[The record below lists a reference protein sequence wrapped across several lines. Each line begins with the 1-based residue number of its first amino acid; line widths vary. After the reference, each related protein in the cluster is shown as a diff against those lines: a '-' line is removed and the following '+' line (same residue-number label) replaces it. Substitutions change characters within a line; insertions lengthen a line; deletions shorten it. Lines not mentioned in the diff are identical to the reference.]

1 MADHPITRSPAELVE
16 QWLHSRT
23 NQQLATVLQAR
34 SDIAIPQPHDLH
46 TLAHRLL
53 LPASL
58 ARAIEQRNA
67 TELAIL
73 EALLAAGAHTQP
85 VSRKDVVRV
94 LAGTQLENAHQDPPP
109 RADASAEGNTSAEE
123 NYAVDV
129 DKQHSVTATNSTADL
144 LSQTLQQLRDH
155 ALVFAYPATEKTPI
169 AEGAEDA
176 ADADVSQAPEDTSL
190 MWIPARVDKLLS
202 HRDRLLY
209 QKSVPTGV
217 VDKLPEKH
225 REILRRIHAG
235 GGLGTTKHAHSD
247 DPAHPITQMVNS
259 GVLRAIDDSTVT
271 LPVSVNRILS
281 GLPATDVHLL
291 PSSRISPELWDSDA
305 AVAAHYLPARNPSG
319 SELST
324 DSSNSAITAQET
336 TDSGA
341 TATGLEACREIS
353 SLLDF
358 LDTHPVPMLKNG
370 GLGQR
375 SSKLL
380 AQHLDLTTADVYRV
394 VALAHAAGVIGTG
407 EPHPLPAEG
416 EGNYLAPTRRADEW
430 QEADLPTRWTM
441 LLRGWLDSLWPW
453 WTLLPDTGGTTQFG
467 GTEAHQRL
475 LHPEFSHHRL
485 AFYRRLVVRV
495 YARSSARGPIA
506 EHELWQDLLFLYP
519 KLITQQTQALLTPLL
534 QEAEWVGAISNGRL
548 STPALALLAD
558 ENRTEQQRTC
568 DHNHSHSSASSAGNA
583 TARSSTARTSTA
595 RTSAALEEKVDEEPT
610 DPVLSAAHKLCPAA
624 VSEFIVQADFT
635 VMCPGPLEYVVRS
648 ELELIAKLESPGLAS
663 LYRIEESSV
672 RRGLDAGRSG
682 EQIIAFLRE
691 HSLTPVPDSMI
702 SVIRELARHHGGLR
716 GGPAVSYLRC
726 EDPETLDLLEHSAV
740 AEEIAIHRIA
750 PTVLISQRPLAAV
763 VQVLAQHNFYAVA
776 EDSSGHGVDIRLS
789 PARVPQPRAKP
800 TSAPRVDA
808 ARIAG
813 IVDKLGSHD
822 RGSSA
827 GSSTESSTASGA
839 ASPQTPRKTASKNTT
854 STNRTSTSAAPATST
869 AEISNTVELAQRSGR
884 LLAVGYANKS
894 GERQQVRATVLS
906 IFGGNVDIRVAGDG
920 SVRRIPLHRIID
932 VAHAD

>member
-85 VSRKDVVRV
+85 VSRKDVIGV

-109 RADASAEGNTSAEE
+109 RADASVEGNASTEGNTSAEE
-123 NYAVDV
+123 NDAVDV
-129 DKQHSVTATNSTADL
+129 DEQHSVTATNSTADL

-169 AEGAEDA
+169 AEDA
-176 ADADVSQAPEDTSL
+176 ADTEDSKDAEAPEDTFL

-202 HRDRLLY
+202 HRDRILY
-209 QKSVPTGV
+209 QESVPADV

-225 REILRRIHAG
+225 QEILRRIHAG
-235 GGLGTTKHAHSD
+235 GGLGTTKHARSD
-247 DPAHPITQMVNS
+247 DPEHPITQMVNS

-305 AVAAHYLPARNPSG
+305 AVAAHYLPARNPSE
-319 SELST
+319 SELSA
-324 DSSNSAITAQET
+324 DSSDSATTPQET

-358 LDTHPVPMLKNG
+358 LGTHPVPMLKNG

-380 AQHLDLTTADVYRV
+380 AQHLELTTAEVYRV

-485 AFYRRLVVRV
+485 AFYRRLVVRG
-495 YARSSARGPIA
+495 YARSSARVPITA
-506 EHELWQDLLFLYP
+506 HELWQDLLFLYP
-519 KLITQQTQALLTPLL
+519 KLITQQTQTLLTPLL

-548 STPALALLAD
+548 STPALALLA
-558 ENRTEQQRTC
+558 
-568 DHNHSHSSASSAGNA
+568 
-583 TARSSTARTSTA
+583 
-595 RTSAALEEKVDEEPT
+595 DEEPT

-635 VMCPGPLEYVVRS
+635 VMCPGPLEYAVRS
-648 ELELIAKLESPGLAS
+648 ELELIAKLESSGLAS

-726 EDPETLDLLEHSAV
+726 DDPETLDLLEHSAV

-827 GSSTESSTASGA
+827 GSSTESSTVAGV
-839 ASPQTPRKTASKNTT
+839 ASPQTPRKTASINTT
-854 STNRTSTSAAPATST
+854 STSRASTSAAPATST

>member
-1 MADHPITRSPAELVE
+1 MNLNSVKSGSIMADHPITRSPAELVE

-23 NQQLATVLQAR
+23 NQQLAAVLQAR

-73 EALLAAGAHTQP
+73 EALLATGAHTQP

-109 RADASAEGNTSAEE
+109 RADASVEG

-155 ALVFAYPATEKTPI
+155 ALVFPYSATEKTPI

-176 ADADVSQAPEDTSL
+176 ADTDVPQAPEDTEDTSL

-209 QKSVPTGV
+209 QESVPADV

-225 REILRRIHAG
+225 QEILRRIHAG
-235 GGLGTTKHAHSD
+235 GGLGTTKHARSD
-247 DPAHPITQMVNS
+247 DPEHPITQMINS

-271 LPVSVNRILS
+271 LPVSVNRIVS

-291 PSSRISPELWDSDA
+291 PSSRISSELWDSDA
-305 AVAAHYLPARNPSG
+305 AVAAHYLPARNPSE
-319 SELST
+319 SELSA
-324 DSSNSAITAQET
+324 DSSNSATTAQET

-353 SLLDF
+353 SLLDL

-380 AQHLDLTTADVYRV
+380 AQHLERTTAEVYRV

-485 AFYRRLVVRV
+485 AFYRRLVVRG
-495 YARSSARGPIA
+495 YARSSARDPITA
-506 EHELWQDLLFLYP
+506 HELWQDLLFLYP

-558 ENRTEQQRTC
+558 E
-568 DHNHSHSSASSAGNA
+568 
-583 TARSSTARTSTA
+583 
-595 RTSAALEEKVDEEPT
+595 EPT

-635 VMCPGPLEYVVRS
+635 VMCPGPLEYAVRS

-827 GSSTESSTASGA
+827 GSSTESSAVAGV
-839 ASPQTPRKTASKNTT
+839 ASPQTPRKTASINTT
-854 STNRTSTSAAPATST
+854 STSRASTSAAPATST

>member
-85 VSRKDVVRV
+85 VSRKDVIGV

-109 RADASAEGNTSAEE
+109 RADASVEGNASTEGNTSAEE
-123 NYAVDV
+123 NDAVDV
-129 DKQHSVTATNSTADL
+129 DEQHSVTATNSTADL

-169 AEGAEDA
+169 AEDA
-176 ADADVSQAPEDTSL
+176 ADTEDSKDAEAPEDTFL

-202 HRDRLLY
+202 HRDRILY
-209 QKSVPTGV
+209 QESVPADV

-225 REILRRIHAG
+225 QEILRRIHAG
-235 GGLGTTKHAHSD
+235 GGLGTTKHARSD
-247 DPAHPITQMVNS
+247 DPEHPITQMVNS

-305 AVAAHYLPARNPSG
+305 AVAAHYLPARNPSE
-319 SELST
+319 SELSA
-324 DSSNSAITAQET
+324 DSSDSATTPQET

-358 LDTHPVPMLKNG
+358 LGTHPVPMLKNG

-380 AQHLDLTTADVYRV
+380 AQHLELTTAEVYRV

-453 WTLLPDTGGTTQFG
+453 WALLPDTGGTTQFG

-485 AFYRRLVVRV
+485 AFYRRLVVRG
-495 YARSSARGPIA
+495 YARSSARVPITA
-506 EHELWQDLLFLYP
+506 HELWQDLLFLYP
-519 KLITQQTQALLTPLL
+519 KLITQQTQTLLTPLL

-548 STPALALLAD
+548 STPALALLA
-558 ENRTEQQRTC
+558 
-568 DHNHSHSSASSAGNA
+568 
-583 TARSSTARTSTA
+583 
-595 RTSAALEEKVDEEPT
+595 DEEPT

-635 VMCPGPLEYVVRS
+635 VMCPGPLEYAVRS
-648 ELELIAKLESPGLAS
+648 ELELIAKLESSGLAS

-726 EDPETLDLLEHSAV
+726 DDPETLDLLEHSAV

-750 PTVLISQRPLAAV
+750 PTVLISQQPLAAV

-813 IVDKLGSHD
+813 IVDKLGSHN

-827 GSSTESSTASGA
+827 GSSTESSAVSGV
-839 ASPQTPRKTASKNTT
+839 ASPQTPRKTASINTT
-854 STNRTSTSAAPATST
+854 STSRASTSAAPATST

>member
-85 VSRKDVVRV
+85 VSRKDIIGV
-94 LAGTQLENAHQDPPP
+94 LAGTQLENAHQNPSP
-109 RADASAEGNTSAEE
+109 RADASAEGITSAEG
-123 NYAVDV
+123 NDAVDV
-129 DKQHSVTATNSTADL
+129 DKQRSITTTNSTADL

-169 AEGAEDA
+169 AEDA
-176 ADADVSQAPEDTSL
+176 ADASL

-209 QKSVPTGV
+209 QESVPADV

-225 REILRRIHAG
+225 QEILRRIHAG
-235 GGLGTTKHAHSD
+235 GGLGTTKHARSD
-247 DPAHPITQMVNS
+247 DPEHPITQMVNS

-291 PSSRISPELWDSDA
+291 PSSRISSELWDSDA
-305 AVAAHYLPARNPSG
+305 AVAAHYLPARNPSE
-319 SELST
+319 SELSA

-370 GLGQR
+370 GLGQS

-380 AQHLDLTTADVYRV
+380 AQHLERTTAEVYRV

-485 AFYRRLVVRV
+485 AFYRRLVVRG
-495 YARSSARGPIA
+495 YARSSARVPITA
-506 EHELWQDLLFLYP
+506 HELWQDLLFLYP
-519 KLITQQTQALLTPLL
+519 KLITQQTQTLLTPLL

-548 STPALALLAD
+548 STPALALLA
-558 ENRTEQQRTC
+558 
-568 DHNHSHSSASSAGNA
+568 
-583 TARSSTARTSTA
+583 
-595 RTSAALEEKVDEEPT
+595 DEEPT

-635 VMCPGPLEYVVRS
+635 VMCPGPLEYAVRS
-648 ELELIAKLESPGLAS
+648 ELELIAKLESSGLAS

-672 RRGLDAGRSG
+672 RRGVDAGRSG

-726 EDPETLDLLEHSAV
+726 DDPETLDLLEHSAV

-827 GSSTESSTASGA
+827 GSSTESSTVAGV
-839 ASPQTPRKTASKNTT
+839 ASPQTPRKTASINTT
-854 STNRTSTSAAPATST
+854 STSRASTSAAPATST

>member
-1 MADHPITRSPAELVE
+1 MVDHPITRSPAELIE

-85 VSRKDVVRV
+85 VSRKDIIGV
-94 LAGTQLENAHQDPPP
+94 LAGTQLENAHQNPSP
-109 RADASAEGNTSAEE
+109 RADASAEGITSAEG
-123 NYAVDV
+123 NDAVDV
-129 DKQHSVTATNSTADL
+129 DKQRSITTTNSTADL

-169 AEGAEDA
+169 AEDA
-176 ADADVSQAPEDTSL
+176 ADTSL

-209 QKSVPTGV
+209 QESVPAGV

-225 REILRRIHAG
+225 QEILRRIHAG

-247 DPAHPITQMVNS
+247 DPEHPITQMVNS

-271 LPVSVNRILS
+271 LPVSVSRILS

-305 AVAAHYLPARNPSG
+305 AVAAHYLPARNRLKR
-319 SELST
+319 ELSA
-324 DSSNSAITAQET
+324 DSSNSATTAQET

-380 AQHLDLTTADVYRV
+380 AQHLERTTAEVYRV

-441 LLRGWLDSLWPW
+441 LLRGWLDSAWPW

-485 AFYRRLVVRV
+485 AFYRRLVVRG

-558 ENRTEQQRTC
+558 E
-568 DHNHSHSSASSAGNA
+568 
-583 TARSSTARTSTA
+583 
-595 RTSAALEEKVDEEPT
+595 EPT

-635 VMCPGPLEYVVRS
+635 VMCPGPLEYAVRS

-691 HSLTPVPDSMI
+691 HSLTPVPDSII

-726 EDPETLDLLEHSAV
+726 DDPETLDLLEHSAV

-750 PTVLISQRPLAAV
+750 PTVLISQQPLAAV

-813 IVDKLGSHD
+813 IVDKLGSHN
-822 RGSSA
+822 RGSST
-827 GSSTESSTASGA
+827 GSSTESSAVSGV
-839 ASPQTPRKTASKNTT
+839 ASPQTPRKTASINTT
-854 STNRTSTSAAPATST
+854 STSRASTSAAPATST

>member
-1 MADHPITRSPAELVE
+1 MNLNSVKSGSIMADHPITRSPAELVE

-85 VSRKDVVRV
+85 VSRKDIIGV
-94 LAGTQLENAHQDPPP
+94 LAGTQLENAHQNPSP
-109 RADASAEGNTSAEE
+109 RADASAEGITSAEG
-123 NYAVDV
+123 NDAVDV
-129 DKQHSVTATNSTADL
+129 DKQRSITTTNSTADL

-169 AEGAEDA
+169 AEDA
-176 ADADVSQAPEDTSL
+176 ADTSL

-209 QKSVPTGV
+209 QESVPAGV

-225 REILRRIHAG
+225 QEILRRIHAG

-247 DPAHPITQMVNS
+247 DPEHPITQMVNS

-271 LPVSVNRILS
+271 LPVSVSRILS

-305 AVAAHYLPARNPSG
+305 AVAAHYLPARNRLKR
-319 SELST
+319 ELSA
-324 DSSNSAITAQET
+324 DSSNSATTAQET

-380 AQHLDLTTADVYRV
+380 AQHLERTTAEVYRV

-441 LLRGWLDSLWPW
+441 LLRGWLDSAWPW

-485 AFYRRLVVRV
+485 AFYRRLVVRG
-495 YARSSARGPIA
+495 YARSSARGPITA
-506 EHELWQDLLFLYP
+506 HELWQDLLFLYP

-558 ENRTEQQRTC
+558 E
-568 DHNHSHSSASSAGNA
+568 
-583 TARSSTARTSTA
+583 
-595 RTSAALEEKVDEEPT
+595 EPT

-635 VMCPGPLEYVVRS
+635 VMCPGPLEYAVRS
-648 ELELIAKLESPGLAS
+648 ELELIAKLESSGLAS

-726 EDPETLDLLEHSAV
+726 DDPETLDLLEHSAV

-827 GSSTESSTASGA
+827 GSSTESSTVAGV
-839 ASPQTPRKTASKNTT
+839 ASPQTPRKTASINTT
-854 STNRTSTSAAPATST
+854 STSRASTSAAPATST
-869 AEISNTVELAQRSGR
+869 AEISNTVELAQRIGR

>member
-1 MADHPITRSPAELVE
+1 MADHPITHSPAELVE

-23 NQQLATVLQAR
+23 NQQLTTVLQAR
-34 SDIAIPQPHDLH
+34 TDIAIPQPHDLH

-85 VSRKDVVRV
+85 VFRKDVVGV
-94 LAGTQLENAHQDPPP
+94 LAGTQLENAHQDPPA
-109 RADASAEGNTSAEE
+109 RADASANGND
-123 NYAVDV
+123 AVDV
-129 DKQHSVTATNSTADL
+129 DKQRSIATTNSTADL
-144 LSQTLQQLRDH
+144 LSKTLQHLHDH
-155 ALVFAYPATEKTPI
+155 ALVFPYPVTKKSPTGAD
-169 AEGAEDA
+169 AEDA
-176 ADADVSQAPEDTSL
+176 EDTSL

-209 QKSVPTGV
+209 QESVPADV

-235 GGLGTTKHAHSD
+235 GGLGTTKHAHNE
-247 DPAHPITQMVNS
+247 DPEHPITQMINS
-259 GVLRAIDDSTVT
+259 GVLRAINDSTVT

-281 GLPATDVHLL
+281 GLPATDVQLL
-291 PSSRISPELWDSDA
+291 PSSRISPELWDSDE
-305 AVAAHYLPARNPSG
+305 AVAAHYLSTQNFSTPDLPADTP
-319 SELST
+319 
-324 DSSNSAITAQET
+324 DSAPAPQET

-358 LDTHPVPMLKNG
+358 VGTHPVPMLKNG

-380 AQHLDLTTADVYRV
+380 AQHLERTTAEVYRV

-407 EPHPLPAEG
+407 EPQPLPTEG

-430 QEADLPTRWTM
+430 QESDLAARWTM
-441 LLRGWLDSLWPW
+441 LLRGWFDSLWPW
-453 WTLLPDTGGTTQFG
+453 WALLPGSGGTATQSG
-467 GTEAHQRL
+467 STETHQRL
-475 LHPEFSHHRL
+475 LHPEFSQHRL
-485 AFYRRLVVRV
+485 ASYRRLVVRG
-495 YARSSARGPIA
+495 YARSSARGPIT

-519 KLITQQTQALLTPLL
+519 KLITQQTQARLAPLL

-548 STPALALLAD
+548 SSPALALLAD
-558 ENRTEQQRTC
+558 EKE
-568 DHNHSHSSASSAGNA
+568 A
-583 TARSSTARTSTA
+583 
-595 RTSAALEEKVDEEPT
+595 T
-610 DPVLSAAHKLCPAA
+610 DPVFSAAHKLCPAA

-635 VMCPGPLEYVVRS
+635 IVCPGPLENTVRS
-648 ELELIAKLESPGLAS
+648 ELELIAQLESPGLAS

-682 EQIIAFLRE
+682 EQILAFLRE

-702 SVIRELARHHGGLR
+702 SVVRELAQHHGGLR

-763 VQVLAQHNFYAVA
+763 VQLVAQHNFYAVA
-776 EDSSGHGVDIRLS
+776 EDRSGHGVDIRLS
-789 PARVPQPRAKP
+789 PARVPQPRTKP
-800 TSAPRVDA
+800 TSAPQVDA
-808 ARIAG
+808 ARIAR
-813 IVDKLGSHD
+813 IVDKLGPHD

-827 GSSTESSTASGA
+827 SSSTESSGASGA
-839 ASPQTPRKTASKNTT
+839 ASPQTPDKTAS
-854 STNRTSTSAAPATST
+854 TST
-869 AEISNTVELAQRSGR
+869 APALSTTEISNTVELAQRSGR

>member
-85 VSRKDVVRV
+85 VSRKDVIGV

-109 RADASAEGNTSAEE
+109 RADASVEGNASTEGNTSAEE
-123 NYAVDV
+123 NDAVDV
-129 DKQHSVTATNSTADL
+129 DEQHSVTATNSTADL

-155 ALVFAYPATEKTPI
+155 ALVFAYPATAKTPI
-169 AEGAEDA
+169 AEDA
-176 ADADVSQAPEDTSL
+176 ADTEDSKDDEAPEDTFL

-202 HRDRLLY
+202 HRDRILY
-209 QKSVPTGV
+209 QESVPADV

-225 REILRRIHAG
+225 QEILRRIHAG
-235 GGLGTTKHAHSD
+235 GGLGTTKHARSD
-247 DPAHPITQMVNS
+247 DPEHPITQMVNS

-305 AVAAHYLPARNPSG
+305 AVAAHYLPARNPSE
-319 SELST
+319 SELSA
-324 DSSNSAITAQET
+324 DSSDSATTPQET

-358 LDTHPVPMLKNG
+358 LGTHPVPMLKNG

-380 AQHLDLTTADVYRV
+380 AQHLELTTAEVYRV

-485 AFYRRLVVRV
+485 AFYRRLVVRG
-495 YARSSARGPIA
+495 YARSSARVTITA
-506 EHELWQDLLFLYP
+506 HELWQDLLFLYP
-519 KLITQQTQALLTPLL
+519 KLITQQTQTLLTPLL

-548 STPALALLAD
+548 STPALALLA
-558 ENRTEQQRTC
+558 
-568 DHNHSHSSASSAGNA
+568 
-583 TARSSTARTSTA
+583 
-595 RTSAALEEKVDEEPT
+595 DEEPT

-635 VMCPGPLEYVVRS
+635 VMCPGPLEYAVRS
-648 ELELIAKLESPGLAS
+648 GLELIAKLESSGLAS
-663 LYRIEESSV
+663 PYRIGESSV

-726 EDPETLDLLEHSAV
+726 DDPETLDLLEHSAV

-827 GSSTESSTASGA
+827 GSSTESSTVAGV
-839 ASPQTPRKTASKNTT
+839 ASPQTPRKTASINTT
-854 STNRTSTSAAPATST
+854 STSRASTSAAPATST

>member
-73 EALLAAGAHTQP
+73 EALLATGAHTQP

-109 RADASAEGNTSAEE
+109 RADASVEG

-155 ALVFAYPATEKTPI
+155 ALVFPYSATEKTPI

-176 ADADVSQAPEDTSL
+176 ADTDVPQAPEDTEDTSL

-209 QKSVPTGV
+209 QESVPADV

-225 REILRRIHAG
+225 QEILRRIHAG
-235 GGLGTTKHAHSD
+235 GGLGTTKHARSD
-247 DPAHPITQMVNS
+247 DPEHPITQMINS

-271 LPVSVNRILS
+271 LPVSVNRIVS

-291 PSSRISPELWDSDA
+291 PSSRISSELWDSDA
-305 AVAAHYLPARNPSG
+305 AVAAHYLPARNPSE
-319 SELST
+319 SELSA
-324 DSSNSAITAQET
+324 DSSNSATTAQET

-353 SLLDF
+353 SLLDL

-380 AQHLDLTTADVYRV
+380 AQHLERTTAEVYRV

-485 AFYRRLVVRV
+485 AFYRRLVVRG
-495 YARSSARGPIA
+495 YARSSARGPITA
-506 EHELWQDLLFLYP
+506 HELWQDLLFLYP

-558 ENRTEQQRTC
+558 E
-568 DHNHSHSSASSAGNA
+568 
-583 TARSSTARTSTA
+583 
-595 RTSAALEEKVDEEPT
+595 EPT
-610 DPVLSAAHKLCPAA
+610 DPVLSAAHKLCPAT

-635 VMCPGPLEYVVRS
+635 VMCPGPLEYAVRS

-726 EDPETLDLLEHSAV
+726 DDPETLDLLEHSAV

-750 PTVLISQRPLAAV
+750 PTVLISQQPLAAV

-813 IVDKLGSHD
+813 IVDKLGSHN

-827 GSSTESSTASGA
+827 GSSTESSAVSGV
-839 ASPQTPRKTASKNTT
+839 ASPQTPRKTASINTT
-854 STNRTSTSAAPATST
+854 STSRASTSAAPATST

-932 VAHAD
+932 VTHAD

>member
-1 MADHPITRSPAELVE
+1 MNLNSVKSGSIMADHPITRSPAELVE

-73 EALLAAGAHTQP
+73 EALLATGAHTQP

-109 RADASAEGNTSAEE
+109 RADASVEG

-155 ALVFAYPATEKTPI
+155 ALVFPYPATEKTPI

-176 ADADVSQAPEDTSL
+176 ADTDVPQAPEDTSL

-202 HRDRLLY
+202 HLDRLLY
-209 QKSVPTGV
+209 QESVPAGV

-235 GGLGTTKHAHSD
+235 GGLGTTKHARSD
-247 DPAHPITQMVNS
+247 DPEHPITQMVNS

-271 LPVSVNRILS
+271 LPTSVNRILS

-291 PSSRISPELWDSDA
+291 PSSRIYPELWDSDA
-305 AVAAHYLPARNPSG
+305 AVVAHYLPARNPSE
-319 SELST
+319 SELSA
-324 DSSNSAITAQET
+324 DSSNSATTAQET

-353 SLLDF
+353 SLLDL

-380 AQHLDLTTADVYRV
+380 AQHLERTTAQVYRI
-394 VALAHAAGVIGTG
+394 VAVAHAAGVIGTG

-467 GTEAHQRL
+467 ATEAHQRL

-485 AFYRRLVVRV
+485 AFYRRLVVRG
-495 YARSSARGPIA
+495 YARSSARGPITA
-506 EHELWQDLLFLYP
+506 HELWQDLLFLYP

-558 ENRTEQQRTC
+558 ENRTEQQHTG
-568 DHNHSHSSASSAGNA
+568 DHNHSSASSAGIT

-595 RTSAALEEKVDEEPT
+595 VEEEPT
-610 DPVLSAAHKLCPAA
+610 DPVLSAAHKLCPAT

-635 VMCPGPLEYVVRS
+635 VMCPGPLEYAVRS

-726 EDPETLDLLEHSAV
+726 DDPETLDLLEHSAV

-750 PTVLISQRPLAAV
+750 PTVLISQQPLAAV

-827 GSSTESSTASGA
+827 GSSTESSAVSGV
-839 ASPQTPRKTASKNTT
+839 ASPQTPRKTASINTT
-854 STNRTSTSAAPATST
+854 STSRASTSAAPATST

>member
-23 NQQLATVLQAR
+23 NQQLAAVLQAR

-73 EALLAAGAHTQP
+73 EALLATGAHTQP

-109 RADASAEGNTSAEE
+109 RADASVEG

-155 ALVFAYPATEKTPI
+155 ALVFPYSATEKTPI

-176 ADADVSQAPEDTSL
+176 ADTDVPQAPEDTEDTSL

-209 QKSVPTGV
+209 QESVPADV

-225 REILRRIHAG
+225 QEILRRIHAG
-235 GGLGTTKHAHSD
+235 GGLGTTKHARSD
-247 DPAHPITQMVNS
+247 DPEHPITQMINS

-271 LPVSVNRILS
+271 LPVSVNRIVS

-291 PSSRISPELWDSDA
+291 PSSRISSELWDSDA
-305 AVAAHYLPARNPSG
+305 AVAAHYLPARNPSE
-319 SELST
+319 SELSA
-324 DSSNSAITAQET
+324 DSSNSATTAQET

-353 SLLDF
+353 SLLDL

-380 AQHLDLTTADVYRV
+380 AQHLERTTAEVYRV

-485 AFYRRLVVRV
+485 AFYRRLVVRG
-495 YARSSARGPIA
+495 YARSSARDPITA
-506 EHELWQDLLFLYP
+506 HELWQDLLFLYP

-558 ENRTEQQRTC
+558 E
-568 DHNHSHSSASSAGNA
+568 
-583 TARSSTARTSTA
+583 
-595 RTSAALEEKVDEEPT
+595 EPT

-635 VMCPGPLEYVVRS
+635 VMCPGPLEYAVRS

-827 GSSTESSTASGA
+827 GSSTESSAVAGV
-839 ASPQTPRKTASKNTT
+839 ASPQTPRKTASINTT
-854 STNRTSTSAAPATST
+854 STSRASTSAAPATST

>member
-1 MADHPITRSPAELVE
+1 MADHPITHSPAELVE

-34 SDIAIPQPHDLH
+34 TDIAIPQPHDLH
-46 TLAHRLL
+46 TLAHRLQ

-58 ARAIEQRNA
+58 ARAIEQRNT

-85 VSRKDVVRV
+85 VSRKDVIGV

-109 RADASAEGNTSAEE
+109 RADASANGND
-123 NYAVDV
+123 AVDV
-129 DKQHSVTATNSTADL
+129 DKQRSIATTNSTADL
-144 LSQTLQQLRDH
+144 LSKTLQHLHDR
-155 ALVFAYPATEKTPI
+155 ALVFPYPVTKKSPTTEDI
-169 AEGAEDA
+169 
-176 ADADVSQAPEDTSL
+176 SL

-209 QKSVPTGV
+209 QESVPADV

-225 REILRRIHAG
+225 KEILRRIHAG
-235 GGLGTTKHAHSD
+235 GGLGTTKHAHSE
-247 DPAHPITQMVNS
+247 DPEHPITQMINS
-259 GVLRAIDDSTVT
+259 GVLRAIDDSTVM
-271 LPVSVNRILS
+271 LPASVNRILS
-281 GLPATDVHLL
+281 GLPATDVQLL
-291 PSSRISPELWDSDA
+291 PSSRISPDLWGSDA
-305 AVAAHYLPARNPSG
+305 AVAAHYLSAQN
-319 SELST
+319 LSSPDLSA
-324 DSSNSAITAQET
+324 DSPDTATAPQET

-358 LDTHPVPMLKNG
+358 LGTHPVPMLKNG

-380 AQHLDLTTADVYRV
+380 AQHLKRTTAEVYRV
-394 VALAHAAGVIGTG
+394 VALAHASGVIGTG
-407 EPHPLPAEG
+407 EPHPVPAEG

-430 QEADLPTRWTM
+430 QESDLATRWTM
-441 LLRGWLDSLWPW
+441 LLRGWFDSLWPW
-453 WTLLPDTGGTTQFG
+453 WTLLPGSGGTATQSG
-467 GTEAHQRL
+467 STEAHQRL
-475 LHPEFSHHRL
+475 LHPEFSQHRL
-485 AFYRRLVVRV
+485 ASYRRLVVRG
-495 YARSSARGPIA
+495 YARSSARGPIT

-519 KLITQQTQALLTPLL
+519 KLITQQTQARLTPLL
-534 QEAEWVGAISNGRL
+534 REAEWVGAISNGRL
-548 STPALALLAD
+548 SSPALALLAD
-558 ENRTEQQRTC
+558 EKE
-568 DHNHSHSSASSAGNA
+568 
-583 TARSSTARTSTA
+583 
-595 RTSAALEEKVDEEPT
+595 AA
-610 DPVLSAAHKLCPAA
+610 DPVFSAAHKLCPAA

-635 VMCPGPLEYVVRS
+635 VVCPGPLENAVRS

-672 RRGLDAGRSG
+672 RQGLDAGRSG
-682 EQIIAFLRE
+682 EQIITFLRE

-702 SVIRELARHHGGLR
+702 SVVRELARHHGGLR

-763 VQVLAQHNFYAVA
+763 VQLLAQHNFYAVA

-789 PARVPQPRAKP
+789 PARVPQPRTKP
-800 TSAPRVDA
+800 TSAPQVDA
-808 ARIAG
+808 ARIAS
-813 IVDKLGSHD
+813 IVDKLGSHQN
-822 RGSSA
+822 GSSA
-827 GSSTESSTASGA
+827 KNGPSTVSATESSAASGA
-839 ASPQTPRKTASKNTT
+839 ASPQTPRKTAST
-854 STNRTSTSAAPATST
+854 STPPAPST

-894 GERQQVRATVLS
+894 GKRQQVRATVLS
-906 IFGGNVDIRVAGDG
+906 IFGGNVDIKVADDS

>member
-16 QWLHSRT
+16 QWLHSHT

-155 ALVFAYPATEKTPI
+155 ALVFPYPATEKTSI
-169 AEGAEDA
+169 AEDA
-176 ADADVSQAPEDTSL
+176 EDATDTSL

-209 QKSVPTGV
+209 QESVPADV

-305 AVAAHYLPARNPSG
+305 AIAAHYLPARNPSG
-319 SELST
+319 SELSAE
-324 DSSNSAITAQET
+324 SSNSATTPQET

-380 AQHLDLTTADVYRV
+380 AQHLERTTAEVYRV

-430 QEADLPTRWTM
+430 QEADLPTRWTT

-453 WTLLPDTGGTTQFG
+453 WTLLPDSGGTTTQFG

-485 AFYRRLVVRV
+485 AFYRRLVVRG
-495 YARSSARGPIA
+495 YARSSARGPIT
-506 EHELWQDLLFLYP
+506 EHELWQDLLFLHP
-519 KLITQQTQALLTPLL
+519 KLITQQTQALLSPLL

-558 ENRTEQQRTC
+558 ENRTEQQRTG
-568 DHNHSHSSASSAGNA
+568 DHNHSHNSASSAGNA

-595 RTSAALEEKVDEEPT
+595 VDEEPT

-635 VMCPGPLEYVVRS
+635 IMCPGPLEYAVRS
-648 ELELIAKLESPGLAS
+648 ELELTAKLESPGLAS

-672 RRGLDAGRSG
+672 RRGLDAGRSA

-789 PARVPQPRAKP
+789 PARVPQPRTKP
-800 TSAPRVDA
+800 ASAPQVDA

-813 IVDKLGSHD
+813 IVDKLGSHG

-827 GSSTESSTASGA
+827 GSSTESSAASGA
-839 ASPQTPRKTASKNTT
+839 ASPQTPRKTASTST
-854 STNRTSTSAAPATST
+854 ASTNRTSTSAAPATST

>member
-1 MADHPITRSPAELVE
+1 MVDHPITRSPAELIE

-85 VSRKDVVRV
+85 VSRKDIIGV
-94 LAGTQLENAHQDPPP
+94 LAGTQLENAHQNPSP
-109 RADASAEGNTSAEE
+109 RADASAEGITSAEG
-123 NYAVDV
+123 NDAVDV
-129 DKQHSVTATNSTADL
+129 DKQRSITTTNSTADL

-169 AEGAEDA
+169 AEDA
-176 ADADVSQAPEDTSL
+176 ADTSL

-209 QKSVPTGV
+209 QESVPAGV

-225 REILRRIHAG
+225 QEILRRIHAG

-247 DPAHPITQMVNS
+247 DPEHPITQMFNS

-271 LPVSVNRILS
+271 LPVSVSRILS

-305 AVAAHYLPARNPSG
+305 AVAAHYLPARNRLKR
-319 SELST
+319 ELSA
-324 DSSNSAITAQET
+324 DSSNSATTAQET

-380 AQHLDLTTADVYRV
+380 AQHLERTTAEVYRV

-441 LLRGWLDSLWPW
+441 LLRGWLDSAWPW

-485 AFYRRLVVRV
+485 AFYRRLVVRG

-558 ENRTEQQRTC
+558 E
-568 DHNHSHSSASSAGNA
+568 
-583 TARSSTARTSTA
+583 
-595 RTSAALEEKVDEEPT
+595 EPT

-635 VMCPGPLEYVVRS
+635 VMCPGPLEYAVRS

-691 HSLTPVPDSMI
+691 HSLTPVPDSII

-726 EDPETLDLLEHSAV
+726 DDPETLDLLEHSAV

-750 PTVLISQRPLAAV
+750 PTVLISQQPLAAV

-813 IVDKLGSHD
+813 IVDKLGSHN

-827 GSSTESSTASGA
+827 GSSTESSAVSGV
-839 ASPQTPRKTASKNTT
+839 ASPQTPRKTASINTT
-854 STNRTSTSAAPATST
+854 STSRASTSAAPATST

>member
-1 MADHPITRSPAELVE
+1 MNLNSVNSGSIMADHPITRSPAELVE

-85 VSRKDVVRV
+85 VSRKDIIGV

-109 RADASAEGNTSAEE
+109 RADASVEGNASTEGNTSAEE
-123 NYAVDV
+123 NDAVDV
-129 DKQHSVTATNSTADL
+129 DEQHSVTATNSTADL

-169 AEGAEDA
+169 AKDAEDA
-176 ADADVSQAPEDTSL
+176 ADTEDSKDAEAPEDTFL
-190 MWIPARVDKLLS
+190 GWVPARVDKLLS

-209 QKSVPTGV
+209 QESVPAGV

-225 REILRRIHAG
+225 QEILRRIHAG
-235 GGLGTTKHAHSD
+235 GGLGTTKHARSD
-247 DPAHPITQMVNS
+247 DPEHPITQMVNS

-319 SELST
+319 SELSA
-324 DSSNSAITAQET
+324 DSSDSATTPQET

-353 SLLDF
+353 SLVDF
-358 LDTHPVPMLKNG
+358 LGTHPVPMLKNG

-380 AQHLDLTTADVYRV
+380 AQHLELTTAEVYRV

-485 AFYRRLVVRV
+485 AFYRRLVVRG
-495 YARSSARGPIA
+495 YARSSARGPITA
-506 EHELWQDLLFLYP
+506 HELWQDLLFLYP

-558 ENRTEQQRTC
+558 E
-568 DHNHSHSSASSAGNA
+568 
-583 TARSSTARTSTA
+583 
-595 RTSAALEEKVDEEPT
+595 EPT

-635 VMCPGPLEYVVRS
+635 VMCPGPLEYTVRS
-648 ELELIAKLESPGLAS
+648 ELELIAKLESSGLAS

-750 PTVLISQRPLAAV
+750 PTVLISQQPLAAV

-827 GSSTESSTASGA
+827 GWSTESSTVAGV
-839 ASPQTPRKTASKNTT
+839 ASPQTPRQTASINTT
-854 STNRTSTSAAPATST
+854 STSRASTSAGPAPST

>member
-46 TLAHRLL
+46 TLAHPLL
-53 LPASL
+53 LPAAL
-58 ARAIEQRNA
+58 ARAIGQRNA

-85 VSRKDVVRV
+85 VSRKDVIGV

-109 RADASAEGNTSAEE
+109 RADASVEGNASTEGNTSAEE
-123 NYAVDV
+123 NDAVDV
-129 DKQHSVTATNSTADL
+129 DEQHSVTATNSTADL

-169 AEGAEDA
+169 AEDA
-176 ADADVSQAPEDTSL
+176 ADTEDSKDAEAPEDTFL

-202 HRDRLLY
+202 HRDRILY
-209 QKSVPTGV
+209 QESVPADV

-225 REILRRIHAG
+225 QEILRRIHAG
-235 GGLGTTKHAHSD
+235 GGLGTTKHARSD
-247 DPAHPITQMVNS
+247 DPEHPITQMVNS

-305 AVAAHYLPARNPSG
+305 AVAAHYLPARNPSE
-319 SELST
+319 SELSA
-324 DSSNSAITAQET
+324 DSSDSATTPQET

-358 LDTHPVPMLKNG
+358 LGTHPVPMLKNG

-380 AQHLDLTTADVYRV
+380 AQHLELTTAEVYRV

-485 AFYRRLVVRV
+485 AFYRRLVVRG
-495 YARSSARGPIA
+495 YARSSARVPITA
-506 EHELWQDLLFLYP
+506 HELWQDLLFLYP
-519 KLITQQTQALLTPLL
+519 KLITQQTQTLLTPLL

-548 STPALALLAD
+548 STPALALLA
-558 ENRTEQQRTC
+558 
-568 DHNHSHSSASSAGNA
+568 
-583 TARSSTARTSTA
+583 
-595 RTSAALEEKVDEEPT
+595 DEEPT

-635 VMCPGPLEYVVRS
+635 VMCPGPLEYAVRS
-648 ELELIAKLESPGLAS
+648 ELELIAKLESSGLAS

-726 EDPETLDLLEHSAV
+726 DDPETLDLLEHSAV

-750 PTVLISQRPLAAV
+750 PTVLISRRPLAAV

-827 GSSTESSTASGA
+827 GSSTESSTVAGV
-839 ASPQTPRKTASKNTT
+839 ASPQTPRKTASINTT
-854 STNRTSTSAAPATST
+854 STSRASTSAAPATST

>member
-1 MADHPITRSPAELVE
+1 MNLNSVKSGSIMADHPITRSPAELVE

-85 VSRKDVVRV
+85 VSRKDVIGV

-109 RADASAEGNTSAEE
+109 RADASTEGND
-123 NYAVDV
+123 AVDV
-129 DKQHSVTATNSTADL
+129 DKQHSIATTNSTADL

-169 AEGAEDA
+169 AEDA
-176 ADADVSQAPEDTSL
+176 ADAADTDAPQDPEDTSL

-209 QKSVPTGV
+209 QESVPAGV

-225 REILRRIHAG
+225 QEILRRIHAG

-247 DPAHPITQMVNS
+247 DPEHPITQMVNS

-271 LPVSVNRILS
+271 LPVSVNRIVS

-291 PSSRISPELWDSDA
+291 PSSRISSELWDSDA

-319 SELST
+319 SELSA
-324 DSSNSAITAQET
+324 DSSDSAITAQET

-353 SLLDF
+353 SLVDF
-358 LDTHPVPMLKNG
+358 LGTHPVPMLKNG

-380 AQHLDLTTADVYRV
+380 AQHLERTTAEVYRV

-485 AFYRRLVVRV
+485 AFYRRLVVRG
-495 YARSSARGPIA
+495 YARSSARGPITA
-506 EHELWQDLLFLYP
+506 HELWQDLLFLYP

-558 ENRTEQQRTC
+558 E
-568 DHNHSHSSASSAGNA
+568 
-583 TARSSTARTSTA
+583 
-595 RTSAALEEKVDEEPT
+595 EPT

-635 VMCPGPLEYVVRS
+635 VMCPGPLEYAVRS

-726 EDPETLDLLEHSAV
+726 DDPETLDLLEHSAV

-822 RGSSA
+822 RGSFA
-827 GSSTESSTASGA
+827 GSSTESSAVAGV
-839 ASPQTPRKTASKNTT
+839 ASPQTPRKTASINTT
-854 STNRTSTSAAPATST
+854 STSRASTSAAPATST

>member
-1 MADHPITRSPAELVE
+1 MNLNSVNSGSIMADHPITRSPAELVE

-23 NQQLATVLQAR
+23 TVLQAR
-34 SDIAIPQPHDLH
+34 SVFTDPAPPELY

-85 VSRKDVVRV
+85 VSRKDIIGV

-109 RADASAEGNTSAEE
+109 RADASVEGNASTEGNTSAEE
-123 NYAVDV
+123 NDAVDV
-129 DKQHSVTATNSTADL
+129 DEQHSVTATNSTADL

-169 AEGAEDA
+169 AKDAEDA
-176 ADADVSQAPEDTSL
+176 ADTEDSKDAEAPEDTFF

-209 QKSVPTGV
+209 QESVPAGV

-225 REILRRIHAG
+225 QEILRRIHAG
-235 GGLGTTKHAHSD
+235 GGLGTTKHARSD
-247 DPAHPITQMVNS
+247 DPEHPITQMVNS

-319 SELST
+319 SELSA
-324 DSSNSAITAQET
+324 DSSDSATTPQET

-353 SLLDF
+353 SLVDF
-358 LDTHPVPMLKNG
+358 LGTHPVPMLKNG

-380 AQHLDLTTADVYRV
+380 AQHLELTTAEVYRV

-485 AFYRRLVVRV
+485 AFYRRLVVRG
-495 YARSSARGPIA
+495 YARSSARGPITA
-506 EHELWQDLLFLYP
+506 HELWQDLLFLYP

-558 ENRTEQQRTC
+558 E
-568 DHNHSHSSASSAGNA
+568 
-583 TARSSTARTSTA
+583 
-595 RTSAALEEKVDEEPT
+595 EPT

-635 VMCPGPLEYVVRS
+635 VMCPGPLEYTVRS
-648 ELELIAKLESPGLAS
+648 ELELIAKLESSGLAS

-750 PTVLISQRPLAAV
+750 PTVLISQQPLAAV

-827 GSSTESSTASGA
+827 GWSTESSTVAGV
-839 ASPQTPRKTASKNTT
+839 ASPQTPRQTASINTT
-854 STNRTSTSAAPATST
+854 STSRASTSAGPAPST

>member
-1 MADHPITRSPAELVE
+1 MNLNSVKSGSIMADHPITRSPAELVE

-85 VSRKDVVRV
+85 VSRKDIIGV
-94 LAGTQLENAHQDPPP
+94 LAGTQLENAHQNPSP
-109 RADASAEGNTSAEE
+109 RADASAEGITSAEG
-123 NYAVDV
+123 NDAVDV
-129 DKQHSVTATNSTADL
+129 DKQRSITTTNSTADL

-169 AEGAEDA
+169 AEDA
-176 ADADVSQAPEDTSL
+176 ADTSL

-209 QKSVPTGV
+209 QESVPAGV

-225 REILRRIHAG
+225 QEIWRRIHAG

-247 DPAHPITQMVNS
+247 DPEHPITQMVNS

-271 LPVSVNRILS
+271 LPVSVSRILS

-305 AVAAHYLPARNPSG
+305 AVAAHYLPARNRLKR
-319 SELST
+319 ELSA
-324 DSSNSAITAQET
+324 DSSNSATTAQET

-380 AQHLDLTTADVYRV
+380 AQHLERTTAEVYRV

-441 LLRGWLDSLWPW
+441 LLRGWLDSAWPW

-485 AFYRRLVVRV
+485 AFYRRLVVRG
-495 YARSSARGPIA
+495 YARSSARGPITA
-506 EHELWQDLLFLYP
+506 HELWQDLLFLYP

-558 ENRTEQQRTC
+558 E
-568 DHNHSHSSASSAGNA
+568 
-583 TARSSTARTSTA
+583 
-595 RTSAALEEKVDEEPT
+595 EPT

-635 VMCPGPLEYVVRS
+635 VMCPGPLEYAVRS
-648 ELELIAKLESPGLAS
+648 ELELIAKLESSGLAS

-726 EDPETLDLLEHSAV
+726 DDPETLDLLEHSAV

-827 GSSTESSTASGA
+827 GSSTESSTVAGV
-839 ASPQTPRKTASKNTT
+839 ASPQTPRKTASINTT
-854 STNRTSTSAAPATST
+854 STSRASTSAAPATST
-869 AEISNTVELAQRSGR
+869 AEISNTVELAQRIGR

>member
-58 ARAIEQRNA
+58 ARAIEQRNT

-73 EALLAAGAHTQP
+73 EALLATGAHTQP

-109 RADASAEGNTSAEE
+109 CADASVEGNASTEGNTSAEE
-123 NYAVDV
+123 NDAVDV
-129 DKQHSVTATNSTADL
+129 DEQHSVTATNSTADL

-169 AEGAEDA
+169 AEDA
-176 ADADVSQAPEDTSL
+176 ADTEDSKDAEAPEDTFL

-209 QKSVPTGV
+209 QESVPADV

-225 REILRRIHAG
+225 QEILRRIHAG
-235 GGLGTTKHAHSD
+235 GGLGTTKHARSD
-247 DPAHPITQMVNS
+247 DPEHPITQMVNS

-271 LPVSVNRILS
+271 LPVSVNRIVS

-291 PSSRISPELWDSDA
+291 PSSRIYPELWDSDA
-305 AVAAHYLPARNPSG
+305 AVAAHYLPARNPSE
-319 SELST
+319 SELSA
-324 DSSNSAITAQET
+324 DSSNSATTAQET
-336 TDSGA
+336 TDSAA

-380 AQHLDLTTADVYRV
+380 AQHLERTTAEVYRV

-453 WTLLPDTGGTTQFG
+453 WILLPDASGTTQFG
-467 GTEAHQRL
+467 GTEAHHRL

-485 AFYRRLVVRV
+485 AFYRRLVVRG
-495 YARSSARGPIA
+495 YARSSARGPITA
-506 EHELWQDLLFLYP
+506 HELWQDLLFLYP

-558 ENRTEQQRTC
+558 E
-568 DHNHSHSSASSAGNA
+568 
-583 TARSSTARTSTA
+583 
-595 RTSAALEEKVDEEPT
+595 EPT
-610 DPVLSAAHKLCPAA
+610 DRVLSAAHKLCPAA

-635 VMCPGPLEYVVRS
+635 VMCPGPLEYAVRS

-726 EDPETLDLLEHSAV
+726 DDPETLDLLEHSAV

-827 GSSTESSTASGA
+827 GWSTESSTVAGV
-839 ASPQTPRKTASKNTT
+839 ASPQTPRQTASINTT
-854 STNRTSTSAAPATST
+854 STSRASTNAAPATST

>member
-1 MADHPITRSPAELVE
+1 MVDHPITRSPAELIE

-85 VSRKDVVRV
+85 VSRKDIIGV
-94 LAGTQLENAHQDPPP
+94 LAGTQLENAHQNPSP
-109 RADASAEGNTSAEE
+109 RADASAEGITSAEG
-123 NYAVDV
+123 NDAVDV
-129 DKQHSVTATNSTADL
+129 DKQRSITTTNSTADL

-169 AEGAEDA
+169 AEDA
-176 ADADVSQAPEDTSL
+176 ADTSL

-209 QKSVPTGV
+209 QESVPAGV

-225 REILRRIHAG
+225 QEILRRIHAG

-247 DPAHPITQMVNS
+247 DPEHPITQMVNS

-271 LPVSVNRILS
+271 LPVSVSRILS

-305 AVAAHYLPARNPSG
+305 AVAAHYLPARNRLKR
-319 SELST
+319 ELSA
-324 DSSNSAITAQET
+324 DSSNSATTAQET

-380 AQHLDLTTADVYRV
+380 AQHLERTTAEVYRV

-441 LLRGWLDSLWPW
+441 LLRGWLDSAWPW

-485 AFYRRLVVRV
+485 AFYRRLVVRG

-558 ENRTEQQRTC
+558 E
-568 DHNHSHSSASSAGNA
+568 
-583 TARSSTARTSTA
+583 
-595 RTSAALEEKVDEEPT
+595 EPT

-635 VMCPGPLEYVVRS
+635 VMCPGPLEYAVRS

-691 HSLTPVPDSMI
+691 HSLTPVPDSII

-726 EDPETLDLLEHSAV
+726 DDPETLDLLEHSAV

-750 PTVLISQRPLAAV
+750 PTVLISQQPLAAV

-813 IVDKLGSHD
+813 IVDKLGSHN

-827 GSSTESSTASGA
+827 GSSTESSAVSGV
-839 ASPQTPRKTASKNTT
+839 ASPQTPRKTASINTT
-854 STNRTSTSAAPATST
+854 STSRASTSAAPATST

>member
-1 MADHPITRSPAELVE
+1 M
-16 QWLHSRT
+16 
-23 NQQLATVLQAR
+23 
-34 SDIAIPQPHDLH
+34 
-46 TLAHRLL
+46 
-53 LPASL
+53 
-58 ARAIEQRNA
+58 
-67 TELAIL
+67 
-73 EALLAAGAHTQP
+73 
-85 VSRKDVVRV
+85 VR
-94 LAGTQLENAHQDPPP
+94 G
-109 RADASAEGNTSAEE
+109 
-123 NYAVDV
+123 
-129 DKQHSVTATNSTADL
+129 
-144 LSQTLQQLRDH
+144 
-155 ALVFAYPATEKTPI
+155 
-169 AEGAEDA
+169 
-176 ADADVSQAPEDTSL
+176 
-190 MWIPARVDKLLS
+190 
-202 HRDRLLY
+202 
-209 QKSVPTGV
+209 
-217 VDKLPEKH
+217 
-225 REILRRIHAG
+225 
-235 GGLGTTKHAHSD
+235 
-247 DPAHPITQMVNS
+247 
-259 GVLRAIDDSTVT
+259 
-271 LPVSVNRILS
+271 
-281 GLPATDVHLL
+281 
-291 PSSRISPELWDSDA
+291 
-305 AVAAHYLPARNPSG
+305 
-319 SELST
+319 
-324 DSSNSAITAQET
+324 
-336 TDSGA
+336 
-341 TATGLEACREIS
+341 
-353 SLLDF
+353 
-358 LDTHPVPMLKNG
+358 
-370 GLGQR
+370 
-375 SSKLL
+375 
-380 AQHLDLTTADVYRV
+380 
-394 VALAHAAGVIGTG
+394 
-407 EPHPLPAEG
+407 
-416 EGNYLAPTRRADEW
+416 
-430 QEADLPTRWTM
+430 
-441 LLRGWLDSLWPW
+441 
-453 WTLLPDTGGTTQFG
+453 
-467 GTEAHQRL
+467 
-475 LHPEFSHHRL
+475 
-485 AFYRRLVVRV
+485 
-495 YARSSARGPIA
+495 YARSSARGPITA
-506 EHELWQDLLFLYP
+506 HELWQDLLFLYP

-558 ENRTEQQRTC
+558 ENRTEQQRTG
-568 DHNHSHSSASSAGNA
+568 DHNHSSASSAGIT

-595 RTSAALEEKVDEEPT
+595 VEEEPT
-610 DPVLSAAHKLCPAA
+610 DPVLSAAHKLCPAT

-635 VMCPGPLEYVVRS
+635 VMCPGPLEYAVRS

-726 EDPETLDLLEHSAV
+726 DDPETLDLLEHSAV

-776 EDSSGHGVDIRLS
+776 EDSSEHGVDIRLS

-827 GSSTESSTASGA
+827 GSSTESSAVAGV
-839 ASPQTPRKTASKNTT
+839 ASPQTPRKTASINTT
-854 STNRTSTSAAPATST
+854 STSRASTNAAPATST

>member
-1 MADHPITRSPAELVE
+1 MVDHPITRSPAELIE

-85 VSRKDVVRV
+85 VSRKDIIGV
-94 LAGTQLENAHQDPPP
+94 LAGTQLENAHQNPSP
-109 RADASAEGNTSAEE
+109 RADASAEGITSAEG
-123 NYAVDV
+123 NDAVDV
-129 DKQHSVTATNSTADL
+129 DKQRSITTTNSTADL

-169 AEGAEDA
+169 AEDA
-176 ADADVSQAPEDTSL
+176 ADTSL

-209 QKSVPTGV
+209 QESVPAGV

-225 REILRRIHAG
+225 QEILRRIHAG

-247 DPAHPITQMVNS
+247 DPEHPITQMVNS

-271 LPVSVNRILS
+271 LPVSVSRILS

-305 AVAAHYLPARNPSG
+305 AVAAHYLPARNRLKR
-319 SELST
+319 ELSA
-324 DSSNSAITAQET
+324 DSSNSATTAQET

-380 AQHLDLTTADVYRV
+380 AQHLERTTAEVYRV

-407 EPHPLPAEG
+407 EPHHLPAEG

-467 GTEAHQRL
+467 ATEAHQRL

-485 AFYRRLVVRV
+485 AFYRRLVVRG
-495 YARSSARGPIA
+495 YARSSARGPITA
-506 EHELWQDLLFLYP
+506 HELWQDLLFLYP

-558 ENRTEQQRTC
+558 ENRTEQQHTG
-568 DHNHSHSSASSAGNA
+568 DHNHSSASSAGIT
-583 TARSSTARTSTA
+583 TARSSTAPTFIAQTSTA
-595 RTSAALEEKVDEEPT
+595 LEEEPT

-635 VMCPGPLEYVVRS
+635 VMCPGPLEYAVRS

-776 EDSSGHGVDIRLS
+776 EDSSGRGVDIRLS
-789 PARVPQPRAKP
+789 PARVPQPRTKSA
-800 TSAPRVDA
+800 SAPQVDA

-813 IVDKLGSHD
+813 IVDKLGSHG

-827 GSSTESSTASGA
+827 GSSTESSAASGA
-839 ASPQTPRKTASKNTT
+839 ASPQTPRKTASTST
-854 STNRTSTSAAPATST
+854 ASTNRTSTSAAPATST

>member
-16 QWLHSRT
+16 QWIHSRT

-73 EALLAAGAHTQP
+73 EALLATGAHTQP

-109 RADASAEGNTSAEE
+109 RADASVEG

-155 ALVFAYPATEKTPI
+155 ALVFPYPATEKTPI

-176 ADADVSQAPEDTSL
+176 ADTDVPQAPEDTEDTSL

-202 HRDRLLY
+202 HLDRLLY
-209 QKSVPTGV
+209 QESVPAGV

-235 GGLGTTKHAHSD
+235 GGLGTTKHARSD
-247 DPAHPITQMVNS
+247 DPEHPITQMVNS

-271 LPVSVNRILS
+271 LPTSVNRILS

-291 PSSRISPELWDSDA
+291 PSSRIYPELWDSDA
-305 AVAAHYLPARNPSG
+305 AVVAHYLPARNRLKR
-319 SELST
+319 ELSA
-324 DSSNSAITAQET
+324 DSSNSATTAQET

-353 SLLDF
+353 SLLDL

-380 AQHLDLTTADVYRV
+380 AQHLERTTAQVYRI
-394 VALAHAAGVIGTG
+394 VAVAHAAGVIGTG

-467 GTEAHQRL
+467 ATEAHQRL

-485 AFYRRLVVRV
+485 AFYRRLVVRG
-495 YARSSARGPIA
+495 YARSSARGPITA
-506 EHELWQDLLFLYP
+506 HELWQDLLFLYP

-558 ENRTEQQRTC
+558 E
-568 DHNHSHSSASSAGNA
+568 
-583 TARSSTARTSTA
+583 
-595 RTSAALEEKVDEEPT
+595 EPT

-635 VMCPGPLEYVVRS
+635 VMCPGPLEYAVRS

-827 GSSTESSTASGA
+827 GSSTESSAVAGV
-839 ASPQTPRKTASKNTT
+839 ASPQTPRKTASINTT
-854 STNRTSTSAAPATST
+854 STSRASTSAAPATST

>member
-85 VSRKDVVRV
+85 VSRKDVIGV
-94 LAGTQLENAHQDPPP
+94 LAGTQLENAHQDPSP
-109 RADASAEGNTSAEE
+109 RADASVEGND
-123 NYAVDV
+123 AVDV
-129 DKQHSVTATNSTADL
+129 DKQHSIATTNSTADL

-155 ALVFAYPATEKTPI
+155 ALVFAYPATEKTSI
-169 AEGAEDA
+169 AEDAEDA
-176 ADADVSQAPEDTSL
+176 ADTEDTFL

-209 QKSVPTGV
+209 QESVPADV

-225 REILRRIHAG
+225 QEILRRIHAG

-247 DPAHPITQMVNS
+247 DPEHPITQMINS

-271 LPVSVNRILS
+271 LPVSVSRILS

-305 AVAAHYLPARNPSG
+305 AVAAHYLPARNRLKR
-319 SELST
+319 ELSA
-324 DSSNSAITAQET
+324 DSSNSATTAQET

-380 AQHLDLTTADVYRV
+380 AQHLERTTAEVYRV

-441 LLRGWLDSLWPW
+441 LLRGWLDSAWPW

-485 AFYRRLVVRV
+485 AFYRRLVVRG
-495 YARSSARGPIA
+495 YARSSARGPITA
-506 EHELWQDLLFLYP
+506 HELWQDLLFLYP

-558 ENRTEQQRTC
+558 E
-568 DHNHSHSSASSAGNA
+568 
-583 TARSSTARTSTA
+583 
-595 RTSAALEEKVDEEPT
+595 EPT

-635 VMCPGPLEYVVRS
+635 VMCPGPLEYAVRS

-726 EDPETLDLLEHSAV
+726 DDPETLDLLEHSAV

-750 PTVLISQRPLAAV
+750 PTVLISQQPLAAV

-827 GSSTESSTASGA
+827 GSSTESSAVSGV
-839 ASPQTPRKTASKNTT
+839 ASPQTPRKTASINTT
-854 STNRTSTSAAPATST
+854 STSRASTSAAPATST

>member
-1 MADHPITRSPAELVE
+1 MVDHPITRSPAELIE

-85 VSRKDVVRV
+85 VSRKDIIGV
-94 LAGTQLENAHQDPPP
+94 LAGTQLENAHQNPSP
-109 RADASAEGNTSAEE
+109 RADASAEGITSAEG
-123 NYAVDV
+123 NDAVDV
-129 DKQHSVTATNSTADL
+129 DKQRSITTTNSTADL

-169 AEGAEDA
+169 AEDA
-176 ADADVSQAPEDTSL
+176 ADTSL

-209 QKSVPTGV
+209 QESVPAGV

-225 REILRRIHAG
+225 QEILRRIHAG

-247 DPAHPITQMVNS
+247 DPEHPITQMVNS

-271 LPVSVNRILS
+271 LPVSVSRILS

-305 AVAAHYLPARNPSG
+305 AVAAHYLPARNRLKR
-319 SELST
+319 ELSA
-324 DSSNSAITAQET
+324 DSSNSATTAQET

-380 AQHLDLTTADVYRV
+380 AQHLERTTAEVYRV

-441 LLRGWLDSLWPW
+441 LLRGWLDSAWPW

-485 AFYRRLVVRV
+485 AFYRRLVVRG
-495 YARSSARGPIA
+495 YARSSARGPITA
-506 EHELWQDLLFLYP
+506 HELWQDLLFLYP

-558 ENRTEQQRTC
+558 E
-568 DHNHSHSSASSAGNA
+568 
-583 TARSSTARTSTA
+583 
-595 RTSAALEEKVDEEPT
+595 EPT

-635 VMCPGPLEYVVRS
+635 VMCPGPLEYAVRS

-726 EDPETLDLLEHSAV
+726 DDPETLDLLEHSAV

-750 PTVLISQRPLAAV
+750 PTVLISQQPLAAV

-827 GSSTESSTASGA
+827 GSSTESSAVSGV
-839 ASPQTPRKTASKNTT
+839 ASPQTPRKTASINTT
-854 STNRTSTSAAPATST
+854 STSRASTSAAPATST

>member
-85 VSRKDVVRV
+85 VSRKDVIGV

-109 RADASAEGNTSAEE
+109 RADASVEGNASTEGNTSAEE
-123 NYAVDV
+123 NDAVDV
-129 DKQHSVTATNSTADL
+129 DEQHSVTATNSTADL

-169 AEGAEDA
+169 AEDA
-176 ADADVSQAPEDTSL
+176 ADTEDSKDAEAPEDTFL

-202 HRDRLLY
+202 HRDRILY
-209 QKSVPTGV
+209 QESVPADV

-225 REILRRIHAG
+225 QEILRRIHAG
-235 GGLGTTKHAHSD
+235 GGLGTTKHARSD
-247 DPAHPITQMVNS
+247 DPEHPITQMVNS

-305 AVAAHYLPARNPSG
+305 AVAAHYLPARNPSE
-319 SELST
+319 SELSA
-324 DSSNSAITAQET
+324 DSSDSATTPQET

-358 LDTHPVPMLKNG
+358 LGTHPVPMLKNG

-380 AQHLDLTTADVYRV
+380 AQHLELTTAEVYRV

-485 AFYRRLVVRV
+485 AFYRRLVVRG
-495 YARSSARGPIA
+495 YARSSARVPITA
-506 EHELWQDLLFLYP
+506 HELWQDLLFLYP
-519 KLITQQTQALLTPLL
+519 KLITQQTQTLLTPLL

-548 STPALALLAD
+548 STPALALLA
-558 ENRTEQQRTC
+558 
-568 DHNHSHSSASSAGNA
+568 
-583 TARSSTARTSTA
+583 
-595 RTSAALEEKVDEEPT
+595 DEEPT

-635 VMCPGPLEYVVRS
+635 VMCPGPLEYAVRS
-648 ELELIAKLESPGLAS
+648 ELELIAKLESSGLAS

-672 RRGLDAGRSG
+672 RRGVDAGRSG

-726 EDPETLDLLEHSAV
+726 DDPETLDLLEHSAV

-827 GSSTESSTASGA
+827 GSSTESSTVAGV
-839 ASPQTPRKTASKNTT
+839 ASPQTPRKTASINTT
-854 STNRTSTSAAPATST
+854 STSRASTSAAPATST

>member
-1 MADHPITRSPAELVE
+1 MVDHPITRSPAELIE

-85 VSRKDVVRV
+85 VSRKDIIGV
-94 LAGTQLENAHQDPPP
+94 LAGTQLENAHQNPSP
-109 RADASAEGNTSAEE
+109 RADASAEGITSAEG
-123 NYAVDV
+123 NDAVDV
-129 DKQHSVTATNSTADL
+129 DKQRSITTTNSTADL

-169 AEGAEDA
+169 AEDA
-176 ADADVSQAPEDTSL
+176 ADTEDSKDAEAPEDTFL

-209 QKSVPTGV
+209 QESVPAGV

-235 GGLGTTKHAHSD
+235 GGLGTTKHARSD
-247 DPAHPITQMVNS
+247 DPEHPITQMVNS

-271 LPVSVNRILS
+271 LPVSVNRIVS

-291 PSSRISPELWDSDA
+291 PSSRIYPELWDSDA
-305 AVAAHYLPARNPSG
+305 AVAAHYLPARNPSE
-319 SELST
+319 SELSA

-380 AQHLDLTTADVYRV
+380 AQHLERTTAEVYRV

-485 AFYRRLVVRV
+485 AFYRRLVVRG
-495 YARSSARGPIA
+495 YARSSARGPITA
-506 EHELWQDLLFLYP
+506 HELWQDLLFLYP

-558 ENRTEQQRTC
+558 E
-568 DHNHSHSSASSAGNA
+568 
-583 TARSSTARTSTA
+583 
-595 RTSAALEEKVDEEPT
+595 EPT
-610 DPVLSAAHKLCPAA
+610 DPVLSAAHKLCPAT

-635 VMCPGPLEYVVRS
+635 VMCPGPLEYAVRS

-827 GSSTESSTASGA
+827 GSSTESSAVAGV
-839 ASPQTPRKTASKNTT
+839 ASPQTPRKTASINTT
-854 STNRTSTSAAPATST
+854 STSRASTSAAPATST

>member
-73 EALLAAGAHTQP
+73 EALLATGAHTQP

-109 RADASAEGNTSAEE
+109 RADASVEG

-155 ALVFAYPATEKTPI
+155 ALVFPYSATEKTPI

-176 ADADVSQAPEDTSL
+176 ADTDVPQAPEDTEDTSL

-209 QKSVPTGV
+209 QESVPADV

-225 REILRRIHAG
+225 QEILRRIHAG
-235 GGLGTTKHAHSD
+235 GGLGTTKHARSD
-247 DPAHPITQMVNS
+247 DPEHPITQMINS

-271 LPVSVNRILS
+271 LPVSVNRIVS

-291 PSSRISPELWDSDA
+291 PSSRISSELWDSDA
-305 AVAAHYLPARNPSG
+305 AVAAHYLPARNPSE
-319 SELST
+319 SELSA
-324 DSSNSAITAQET
+324 DSSNSATTAQET

-353 SLLDF
+353 SLLDL

-380 AQHLDLTTADVYRV
+380 AQHLERTTAEVYRV

-475 LHPEFSHHRL
+475 LHPEFSQHRL
-485 AFYRRLVVRV
+485 ASYRRLVVRG
-495 YARSSARGPIA
+495 YARSSARGPIT

-519 KLITQQTQALLTPLL
+519 KLITQQTQARLAPLL

-548 STPALALLAD
+548 SSPALALLAD
-558 ENRTEQQRTC
+558 EKE
-568 DHNHSHSSASSAGNA
+568 A
-583 TARSSTARTSTA
+583 
-595 RTSAALEEKVDEEPT
+595 T
-610 DPVLSAAHKLCPAA
+610 DPVFSAAHKLCPAA

-635 VMCPGPLEYVVRS
+635 IVCPGPLENTVRS
-648 ELELIAKLESPGLAS
+648 ELELIAQLESPGLAS

-682 EQIIAFLRE
+682 EQILAFLRE

-702 SVIRELARHHGGLR
+702 SVVRELAQHHGGLR

-763 VQVLAQHNFYAVA
+763 VQLVAQHNFYAVA
-776 EDSSGHGVDIRLS
+776 EDRSGHGVDIRLS
-789 PARVPQPRAKP
+789 PARVPQPRTKP
-800 TSAPRVDA
+800 TSAPQVDA
-808 ARIAG
+808 ARIAR
-813 IVDKLGSHD
+813 IVDKLGPHD

-827 GSSTESSTASGA
+827 SSSTESSGASGA
-839 ASPQTPRKTASKNTT
+839 ASPQTPDKTAST
-854 STNRTSTSAAPATST
+854 STAPALST

>member
-1 MADHPITRSPAELVE
+1 MNLNSVKSGSIMADHPITRSPAELVE

-73 EALLAAGAHTQP
+73 EALLATGAHTQP

-109 RADASAEGNTSAEE
+109 RADASVEG

-155 ALVFAYPATEKTPI
+155 ALVFPYPATEKTPI

-176 ADADVSQAPEDTSL
+176 ADTDVPQAPEDTEDTSL

-202 HRDRLLY
+202 HLDRLLY
-209 QKSVPTGV
+209 QESVPAGV

-235 GGLGTTKHAHSD
+235 GGLGTTKHARSD
-247 DPAHPITQMVNS
+247 DPEHPITQMVNS

-271 LPVSVNRILS
+271 LPTSVNRILS

-291 PSSRISPELWDSDA
+291 PSSRIYPELWDSDA
-305 AVAAHYLPARNPSG
+305 AVVAHYLPARNRLKR
-319 SELST
+319 ELSA
-324 DSSNSAITAQET
+324 DSSNSATTAQET

-353 SLLDF
+353 SLLDL

-380 AQHLDLTTADVYRV
+380 AQHLERTTAQVYRI
-394 VALAHAAGVIGTG
+394 VAVAHAAGVIGTG

-467 GTEAHQRL
+467 ATEAHQRL

-485 AFYRRLVVRV
+485 AFYRRLVVRG
-495 YARSSARGPIA
+495 YARSSARGPITA
-506 EHELWQDLLFLYP
+506 HELWQDLLFLYP

-558 ENRTEQQRTC
+558 E
-568 DHNHSHSSASSAGNA
+568 
-583 TARSSTARTSTA
+583 
-595 RTSAALEEKVDEEPT
+595 EPT

-635 VMCPGPLEYVVRS
+635 VMCPGPLEYAVRS

-827 GSSTESSTASGA
+827 GSSTESSAVSGV
-839 ASPQTPRKTASKNTT
+839 ASPQTPRKTASINTT
-854 STNRTSTSAAPATST
+854 STSRASTSAAPATST

>member
-1 MADHPITRSPAELVE
+1 MADHPITRSPAELVD

-73 EALLAAGAHTQP
+73 EALLATGAHTQP

-109 RADASAEGNTSAEE
+109 RADASVEG

-155 ALVFAYPATEKTPI
+155 ALVFPYPATEKTPI

-176 ADADVSQAPEDTSL
+176 ADTDVPQAPEDTEDTSL

-202 HRDRLLY
+202 HLDRLLY
-209 QKSVPTGV
+209 QESVPAGV

-235 GGLGTTKHAHSD
+235 GGLGTTKHARSD
-247 DPAHPITQMVNS
+247 DPEHPITQMVNS

-271 LPVSVNRILS
+271 LPTSVNRILS

-291 PSSRISPELWDSDA
+291 PSSRIYPELWDSDA
-305 AVAAHYLPARNPSG
+305 AVVAHYLPARNRLKR
-319 SELST
+319 ELSA
-324 DSSNSAITAQET
+324 DSSNSATTAQET

-353 SLLDF
+353 SLLDL

-380 AQHLDLTTADVYRV
+380 AQHLERTTAQVYRI
-394 VALAHAAGVIGTG
+394 VAVAHAAGVIGTG

-467 GTEAHQRL
+467 ATEAHQRL

-485 AFYRRLVVRV
+485 AFYRRLVVRG
-495 YARSSARGPIA
+495 YARSSARGPITA
-506 EHELWQDLLFLYP
+506 HELWQDLLFLYP

-558 ENRTEQQRTC
+558 E
-568 DHNHSHSSASSAGNA
+568 
-583 TARSSTARTSTA
+583 
-595 RTSAALEEKVDEEPT
+595 EPT

-635 VMCPGPLEYVVRS
+635 VMCPGPLEYAVRS

-827 GSSTESSTASGA
+827 GSSTESSAVAGV
-839 ASPQTPRKTASKNTT
+839 ASPQTPRKTASINTT
-854 STNRTSTSAAPATST
+854 STSRASTSAAPATST

>member
-1 MADHPITRSPAELVE
+1 MVDHPITRSPAELIE

-85 VSRKDVVRV
+85 VSRKDIIGV
-94 LAGTQLENAHQDPPP
+94 LAGTQLENAHQNPSP
-109 RADASAEGNTSAEE
+109 RADASAEGITSAEG
-123 NYAVDV
+123 NDAVDV
-129 DKQHSVTATNSTADL
+129 DKQRSITTTNSTADL

-169 AEGAEDA
+169 AEDA
-176 ADADVSQAPEDTSL
+176 ADTSL

-209 QKSVPTGV
+209 QESVPAGV
-217 VDKLPEKH
+217 VDKLPGKH
-225 REILRRIHAG
+225 QDILRRIHAG

-247 DPAHPITQMVNS
+247 DPEHPITQMVNS

-271 LPVSVNRILS
+271 LPVSVSRILS

-305 AVAAHYLPARNPSG
+305 AVAAHYLPARNRLKR
-319 SELST
+319 ELSA
-324 DSSNSAITAQET
+324 DSSNSATTAQET

-380 AQHLDLTTADVYRV
+380 AQHLERTTAEVYRV

-441 LLRGWLDSLWPW
+441 LLRGWLDSAWPW

-485 AFYRRLVVRV
+485 AFYRRLVVRG

-558 ENRTEQQRTC
+558 E
-568 DHNHSHSSASSAGNA
+568 
-583 TARSSTARTSTA
+583 
-595 RTSAALEEKVDEEPT
+595 EPT

-635 VMCPGPLEYVVRS
+635 VMCPGPLEYAVRS

-691 HSLTPVPDSMI
+691 HSLTPVPDSII

-726 EDPETLDLLEHSAV
+726 DDPETLDLLEHSAV

-750 PTVLISQRPLAAV
+750 PTVLISQQPLAAV

-813 IVDKLGSHD
+813 IVDKLGSHN
-822 RGSSA
+822 RGSST
-827 GSSTESSTASGA
+827 GSSTDSSAVSGV
-839 ASPQTPRKTASKNTT
+839 ASPQTPRKTASINTT
-854 STNRTSTSAAPATST
+854 STSRASTSAAPATST

>member
-85 VSRKDVVRV
+85 VSRKDVIGV

-109 RADASAEGNTSAEE
+109 RADASVEGNASTEGNTSAED
-123 NYAVDV
+123 NDAVDV
-129 DKQHSVTATNSTADL
+129 DEQHSVTATNSTADL

-169 AEGAEDA
+169 AEDA
-176 ADADVSQAPEDTSL
+176 ADTEDSKDAEAPEDTFL

-202 HRDRLLY
+202 HRDRILY
-209 QKSVPTGV
+209 QESVPADV

-225 REILRRIHAG
+225 QEILRRIHAG
-235 GGLGTTKHAHSD
+235 GGLGTTKHARSD
-247 DPAHPITQMVNS
+247 DPEHPITQMVNS

-305 AVAAHYLPARNPSG
+305 AVAAHYLPARNPSE
-319 SELST
+319 SELSA
-324 DSSNSAITAQET
+324 DSSDSATTPQET

-358 LDTHPVPMLKNG
+358 LGTHPVPMLKNG

-380 AQHLDLTTADVYRV
+380 AQHLELTTAEVYRV

-485 AFYRRLVVRV
+485 AFYRRLVVRG
-495 YARSSARGPIA
+495 YARSSARVPITA
-506 EHELWQDLLFLYP
+506 HELWQDLLFLYP
-519 KLITQQTQALLTPLL
+519 KLITQQTQTLLTPLL

-548 STPALALLAD
+548 STPALALLA
-558 ENRTEQQRTC
+558 
-568 DHNHSHSSASSAGNA
+568 
-583 TARSSTARTSTA
+583 
-595 RTSAALEEKVDEEPT
+595 DEEPT

-635 VMCPGPLEYVVRS
+635 VMCPGPLEYAVRS
-648 ELELIAKLESPGLAS
+648 ELELIAKLESSGLAS

-726 EDPETLDLLEHSAV
+726 DDPETLDLLEHSAV

-827 GSSTESSTASGA
+827 GSSTESSTVAGV
-839 ASPQTPRKTASKNTT
+839 ASPQTPRKTASINTT
-854 STNRTSTSAAPATST
+854 STSRASTSAAPATST

>member
-85 VSRKDVVRV
+85 VSRKDVIGV

-109 RADASAEGNTSAEE
+109 RADASTEENASTEGNTSAEE
-123 NYAVDV
+123 NDAVDV
-129 DKQHSVTATNSTADL
+129 DEQHSVTATNSTADL

-169 AEGAEDA
+169 AEDA
-176 ADADVSQAPEDTSL
+176 ADTSL

-209 QKSVPTGV
+209 QESVPAGV

-225 REILRRIHAG
+225 QEILRRIHAG

-247 DPAHPITQMVNS
+247 DPEHPITQMVNS

-271 LPVSVNRILS
+271 LPVSVSRILS

-305 AVAAHYLPARNPSG
+305 AVAAHYLPARNRLKR
-319 SELST
+319 ELSA
-324 DSSNSAITAQET
+324 DSSNSATTAQET

-380 AQHLDLTTADVYRV
+380 AQHLERTTAEVYRV

-441 LLRGWLDSLWPW
+441 LLRGWLDSAWPW

-485 AFYRRLVVRV
+485 AFYRRLVVRG
-495 YARSSARGPIA
+495 YARSSARGPITA
-506 EHELWQDLLFLYP
+506 HELWQDLLFLYP

-558 ENRTEQQRTC
+558 E
-568 DHNHSHSSASSAGNA
+568 
-583 TARSSTARTSTA
+583 
-595 RTSAALEEKVDEEPT
+595 EPT

-635 VMCPGPLEYVVRS
+635 VMCPGPLEYAVRS

-726 EDPETLDLLEHSAV
+726 DDPETLDLLEHSAV

-750 PTVLISQRPLAAV
+750 PTVLISQQPLAAV

-827 GSSTESSTASGA
+827 GSSTESSAVSGV
-839 ASPQTPRKTASKNTT
+839 ASPQTPRKTASINTT
-854 STNRTSTSAAPATST
+854 STSRASTSAAPATST

>member
-85 VSRKDVVRV
+85 VSRKDVIGV

-109 RADASAEGNTSAEE
+109 RADASVEGNASTEGNTSAEE
-123 NYAVDV
+123 NDAVDV
-129 DKQHSVTATNSTADL
+129 DEQHSVTATNSTADL

-169 AEGAEDA
+169 AEDA
-176 ADADVSQAPEDTSL
+176 ADTEDSKDAEAPEDTFL

-202 HRDRLLY
+202 HRDRILY
-209 QKSVPTGV
+209 QESVPADV

-225 REILRRIHAG
+225 QEILRRIHAG
-235 GGLGTTKHAHSD
+235 GGLGTTKHARSD
-247 DPAHPITQMVNS
+247 DPEHPITQMVNS

-305 AVAAHYLPARNPSG
+305 AVAAHYLPARNPSE
-319 SELST
+319 SELSA
-324 DSSNSAITAQET
+324 DSSDSATTPQET

-358 LDTHPVPMLKNG
+358 LGTHPVPMLKNG

-380 AQHLDLTTADVYRV
+380 AQHLELTTAEVYRV

-441 LLRGWLDSLWPW
+441 LLRGWLDSAWPW

-485 AFYRRLVVRV
+485 AFYRRLVVRG
-495 YARSSARGPIA
+495 YARSSARGPITA
-506 EHELWQDLLFLYP
+506 HELWQDLLFLYP

-558 ENRTEQQRTC
+558 E
-568 DHNHSHSSASSAGNA
+568 
-583 TARSSTARTSTA
+583 
-595 RTSAALEEKVDEEPT
+595 EPT

-635 VMCPGPLEYVVRS
+635 VMCPGPLEYAVRS
-648 ELELIAKLESPGLAS
+648 ELELIAKLESSGLAS

-726 EDPETLDLLEHSAV
+726 DDPETLDLLEHSAV
-740 AEEIAIHRIA
+740 AAEIAIHRIA
-750 PTVLISQRPLAAV
+750 PTVLISQQPLAAV

-827 GSSTESSTASGA
+827 GSSTESSAVSGV
-839 ASPQTPRKTASKNTT
+839 ASPQTPRKTASINTT
-854 STNRTSTSAAPATST
+854 STSRASTSAAPATST

>member
-85 VSRKDVVRV
+85 VSRKDVIGV

-109 RADASAEGNTSAEE
+109 RADASVEGNASTEGNTSAEE
-123 NYAVDV
+123 NDAVDV
-129 DKQHSVTATNSTADL
+129 DEQHSVTATNSTADL

-169 AEGAEDA
+169 AEDA
-176 ADADVSQAPEDTSL
+176 ADTEDSKDAEAPEDTFL

-209 QKSVPTGV
+209 QESVPAGV

-225 REILRRIHAG
+225 QEILRRIHAG

-247 DPAHPITQMVNS
+247 DPEHPITQMVNS

-271 LPVSVNRILS
+271 LPVSVSRILS

-305 AVAAHYLPARNPSG
+305 AVAAHYLPARNRLKR
-319 SELST
+319 ELSA
-324 DSSNSAITAQET
+324 DSSNSATTAQET

-380 AQHLDLTTADVYRV
+380 AQHLERTTAEVYRV

-441 LLRGWLDSLWPW
+441 LLRGWLDSAWPW

-485 AFYRRLVVRV
+485 AFYRRLVVRG
-495 YARSSARGPIA
+495 YARSSARGPITA
-506 EHELWQDLLFLYP
+506 HELWQDLLFLYP

-558 ENRTEQQRTC
+558 E
-568 DHNHSHSSASSAGNA
+568 
-583 TARSSTARTSTA
+583 
-595 RTSAALEEKVDEEPT
+595 EPT

-635 VMCPGPLEYVVRS
+635 VMCPGPLEYAVRS

-726 EDPETLDLLEHSAV
+726 DDPETLDLLEHSAV

-750 PTVLISQRPLAAV
+750 PTVLISQQPLAAV

-813 IVDKLGSHD
+813 IVDKLGSHN

-827 GSSTESSTASGA
+827 GSSTESSAVSGV
-839 ASPQTPRKTASKNTT
+839 ASPQTPRKTASINTT
-854 STNRTSTSAAPATST
+854 STSRASTSAAPATST

>member
-1 MADHPITRSPAELVE
+1 MNLNSVKSGSIMADHPITRSPAELVE

-73 EALLAAGAHTQP
+73 EALLATGAHTQP

-109 RADASAEGNTSAEE
+109 RADASVEG

-155 ALVFAYPATEKTPI
+155 ALVFPYSATEKTPI

-176 ADADVSQAPEDTSL
+176 ADTDVPQAPEDTEDTSL

-209 QKSVPTGV
+209 QESVPADV

-225 REILRRIHAG
+225 QEILRRIHAG
-235 GGLGTTKHAHSD
+235 GGLGTTKHARSD
-247 DPAHPITQMVNS
+247 DPEHPITQMINS

-271 LPVSVNRILS
+271 LPVSVNRIVS

-291 PSSRISPELWDSDA
+291 PSSRISSELWDSDA
-305 AVAAHYLPARNPSG
+305 AVAAHYLPARNPSE
-319 SELST
+319 SELSA
-324 DSSNSAITAQET
+324 DSSNSATTAQET

-353 SLLDF
+353 SLLDL

-380 AQHLDLTTADVYRV
+380 AQHLERTTAEVYRV

-485 AFYRRLVVRV
+485 AFYRRLVVRG
-495 YARSSARGPIA
+495 YARSSARGPITA
-506 EHELWQDLLFLYP
+506 HELWQDLLFLYP

-558 ENRTEQQRTC
+558 ENRTEQQRTG
-568 DHNHSHSSASSAGNA
+568 DHNHSSASSAGIT

-595 RTSAALEEKVDEEPT
+595 VEEEPT
-610 DPVLSAAHKLCPAA
+610 DPVLSAAHKLCPAT

-635 VMCPGPLEYVVRS
+635 VMCPGPLEYAVRS

-726 EDPETLDLLEHSAV
+726 DDPETLDLLEHSAV

-827 GSSTESSTASGA
+827 GSSTESSTVAGV
-839 ASPQTPRKTASKNTT
+839 ASPQMPRQTASINTT
-854 STNRTSTSAAPATST
+854 STSRASASAAPATST

>member
-85 VSRKDVVRV
+85 VSRKDIIGV
-94 LAGTQLENAHQDPPP
+94 LAGTQLENAHQNPSP
-109 RADASAEGNTSAEE
+109 RADASAEGITSAEG
-123 NYAVDV
+123 NDAVDV
-129 DKQHSVTATNSTADL
+129 DKQRSITTTNSTADL

-169 AEGAEDA
+169 AEDA
-176 ADADVSQAPEDTSL
+176 ADASL

-209 QKSVPTGV
+209 QESVPADV

-225 REILRRIHAG
+225 QEILRRIHAG
-235 GGLGTTKHAHSD
+235 GGLGTTKHARSD
-247 DPAHPITQMVNS
+247 DPEHPITQMVNS

-291 PSSRISPELWDSDA
+291 PSSRISSELWDSDA
-305 AVAAHYLPARNPSG
+305 AVAAHYLPARNPSE
-319 SELST
+319 SELSA

-370 GLGQR
+370 GLGQS

-380 AQHLDLTTADVYRV
+380 AQHLERTTAEVYRV

-485 AFYRRLVVRV
+485 AFYRRLVVRG
-495 YARSSARGPIA
+495 YARSSARGPITA
-506 EHELWQDLLFLYP
+506 HELWQDLLFLYP

-558 ENRTEQQRTC
+558 E
-568 DHNHSHSSASSAGNA
+568 
-583 TARSSTARTSTA
+583 
-595 RTSAALEEKVDEEPT
+595 EPT
-610 DPVLSAAHKLCPAA
+610 DPVLSAAHKLCPAT

-635 VMCPGPLEYVVRS
+635 VMCPGPLEYAVRS

-663 LYRIEESSV
+663 LYRIEESPV

-827 GSSTESSTASGA
+827 GSSTESSAVAGV
-839 ASPQTPRKTASKNTT
+839 ASPQTPRKTASINTT
-854 STNRTSTSAAPATST
+854 STSRASTSAAPATST